1 VVVGGRV
8 EKRCEEGQ
16 QALERAEVCEPPRGE
31 VLDAA
36 GEPAPAPTGLAEV
49 HGERP
54 VRRECTALR
63 STAARHARRARRT
76 RDAPAAP
83 GAVRPRTSAASPGFE
98 EFLAAIADRRH
109 PEHRT
114 MLTWA
119 GGSYDPAD
127 FDAGR
132 VRFDDP
138 AVRLRRAMQ

>member
-1 VVVGGRV
+1 MHRLAFDGRAPRTPGATYPRCTGGARRCSPEDVGGV
-8 EKRCEEGQ
+8 
-16 QALERAEVCEPPRGE
+16 
-31 VLDAA
+31 
-36 GEPAPAPTGLAEV
+36 
-49 HGERP
+49 
-54 VRRECTALR
+54 
-63 STAARHARRARRT
+63 
-76 RDAPAAP
+76 
-83 GAVRPRTSAASPGFE
+83 PGFE